1 MTGFCSMSQPLFIFT
16 QSKNWRMLKYK
27 VLVVFLLF
35 SMFST
40 FSLHAQTI
48 PTPDEFLGY
57 PLGSTFTYHHRIIQ
71 YFETLAKA
79 KPAQMKLQSY
89 GQTNERRPLMVA
101 FVSTP
106 ENISKLESI
115 RQNNLSLTKADG
127 GAVVIAPS
135 TPAIVWLSYNVHGN
149 ESSSSEAV
157 MKTLYTLL
165 DPNNAT
171 ASQWLKNVVVVIDPC
186 INPDGRDRYANW
198 YNSNASLLPNVDPQA
213 RDHQE
218 PWPGGRSNHYN
229 FDLNRDWAWQ
239 TQVETQQRLKLY
251 NQWMPQVHVDFHEQ
265 GVNEPYYFAP
275 AAEPY
280 HDVITPWQREFQNI
294 IGRNHAKYFDANR
307 WLFFTKERFDLFY
320 PSYGDTYPIYNGSI
334 GMTFEQGGG
343 GRGGLAIVNADGDT
357 LTLKDR
363 LTHHF
368 TTGMSTIEMAAL
380 HSDKL
385 IKAFQ
390 QFFADGTSNGSG
402 EFKTFIIRLN
412 AAKPEQHQQ
421 LKDYL
426 QSQGIS
432 YNYATA
438 VKPVKVYNYLTGV
451 EEIKNTQ
458 VNDLMISTYQPKA
471 KLIHVLFEPK
481 SRISDSATYDITAWS
496 IPYAW
501 GLETYASREKIAGG
515 GFSEIKVAGNT
526 VANSASPLGYVIPW
540 NSFNSAKCLS
550 QLIQKGIKVRFTSLP
565 FQINGQTYER
575 GSLMILKTSNGIFAD
590 SLLSIV
596 QQAAAKTGVL
606 SPIAPVYTGFVD
618 KGLDFG
624 GSSVNMI
631 NKPRVALLTGEGVSS
646 IAAGEIWHYFEQQL
660 QYPITLINQTTAGN
674 VNWDKYS
681 VVIMPDGNYKFLN
694 DKPAQEHLK
703 NWIQQGGKL
712 IAIESAVE
720 LMAKMEWGIKR
731 KKEDENE
738 EVGYNRL
745 RQYEQ
750 RERDGLVNGM
760 PGAVYKLSLDI
771 THPLAFGYSS
781 QYFTL
786 KMDNNMY
793 EFLENG
799 WNVGVMKKESYVSGF
814 VGSKTKKRLQDGML
828 LGTYPMGK
836 GNIVY
841 MADDP
846 IFRSFWENGKLLLAN
861 AIFLVD

>member
-1 MTGFCSMSQPLFIFT
+1 MLKFKFIAVLLFLTSMSVFA
-16 QSKNWRMLKYK
+16 QS
-27 VLVVFLLF
+27 
-35 SMFST
+35 
-40 FSLHAQTI
+40 I
-48 PTPDEFLGY
+48 PSPDEFLGY
-57 PLGSTFTYHHRIIQ
+57 PLGSKFTYHHRIVQ

-79 KPAQMKLQSY
+79 KPNEMKLQAY

-106 ENISKLESI
+106 ENIAKLESI
-115 RQNNLSLTKADG
+115 RQNNLKLTKADG
-127 GAVVIAPS
+127 NSIAVSAS

-157 MKTLYTLL
+157 MKTIYTLL
-165 DPNNAT
+165 DPNNVA
-171 ASQWLKNVVVVIDPC
+171 ARQWLKNVVVVIDPC

-198 YNSNASLLPNVDPQA
+198 YNSIASLLPNTDPQA

-280 HDVITPWQREFQNI
+280 HDVITPWQRDFQNI
-294 IGRNHAKYFDANR
+294 IGRNHAKYFDANN

-343 GRGGLAIVNADGDT
+343 GRAGLAIVNSDGDT

-368 TTGMSTIEMAAL
+368 TTGMSTIEMASL
-380 HSDKL
+380 HAEKL
-385 IKAFQ
+385 VKAFQ
-390 QFFADGTSNGSG
+390 QFFADGTVNGSG
-402 EFKTFIIRLN
+402 EFKSYLVRLN
-412 AAKPEQHQQ
+412 PAKPEQHQQ
-421 LKDYL
+421 LKAFL
-426 QSQGIS
+426 QSHGIS
-432 YNYATA
+432 FGYANAT
-438 VKPVKVYNYLTGV
+438 KPVKMYNYLTGA
-451 EEIKNTQ
+451 EEIKNVQ
-458 VNDLMISTYQPKA
+458 INDLVISTYQPKA

-501 GLETYASREKIAGG
+501 GLETYAAREKITGST
-515 GFSEIKVAGNT
+515 FTETKTINNT
-526 VANSASPLGYVIPW
+526 VANNSIPIGYIIPW
-540 NSFNSAKCLS
+540 NGFNSAKLLS
-550 QLIQKGIKVRFTSLP
+550 QLLQKGIKVRYTSLP
-565 FQINGQTYER
+565 FQIGGQTFER
-575 GSLMILKTSNGIFAD
+575 GSLMVLKTSNASFAD
-590 SLLSIV
+590 SLLNITEK
-596 QQAAAKTGVL
+596 AAAKAGVL
-606 SPIAPVYTGFVD
+606 ASITPVYTGFVD

-631 NKPRVALLTGEGVSS
+631 NKPRVAMLTGEGVSS

-660 QYPITLINQTTAGN
+660 QYPITLINQATAAN
-674 VNWDKYS
+674 INWEKYS

-694 DKPAQEHLK
+694 DKPAQEHFK

-720 LMAKMEWGIKR
+720 LMAKMEWGIT
-731 KKEDENE
+731 KKKADNED
-738 EVGYNRL
+738 EVGYKRL
-745 RQYEQ
+745 HQYEQ
-750 RERDGLVNGM
+750 RERDDIQYGI
-760 PGAVYKLSLDI
+760 PGAVFKLSLDN
-771 THPLAFGYSS
+771 THPLAFGYPTH
-781 QYFTL
+781 YFTL
-786 KMDNNMY
+786 KMDDYMY
-793 EFLENG
+793 DFLDKG

-814 VGSKTKKRLQDGML
+814 VGSKTKQLLQDGLL
-828 LGTYPMGK
+828 LGVYPMGK